1 MSAAQFT
8 MWLSVSDRDLAPV
21 SQHLNWERQTELGLC
36 WEAVYDMVGTLRWTL
51 WECYRKVR
59 QLSNDLVIPSPQI
72 GFPPSLSGSAEQ
84 LFTVTFAGTKP
95 LMMFVW
101 SLGLRGSVA
110 SGEVSRSA
118 VVSTIHWK
126 LVRANSFIFIR
137 TGTYCLNL

>member
-1 MSAAQFT
+1 M
-8 MWLSVSDRDLAPV
+8 
-21 SQHLNWERQTELGLC
+21 
-36 WEAVYDMVGTLRWTL
+36 
-51 WECYRKVR
+51 
-59 QLSNDLVIPSPQI
+59 VIPSPQI

-126 LVRANSFIFIR
+126 LVRANTFIFIR
-137 TGTYCLNL
+137 TRNTLSKPLTGGVSLKRPCLIIPRGLKNKNSYIYNVKMKV